1 MDNEKIVTYTTPGNY
16 YHIGV
21 CEKMLDSPHILI
33 GGTTGAGKSVLI
45 ENLMYTIMCKYT
57 PHNARFFLIDSKR
70 VTFTKFRRVPFVEQ
84 IETETG
90 AILQLLRDIVATM
103 ETRYINLSNAGLVRY
118 NGEHIFVIIDEI
130 ADLMTIDDIKKE
142 FIRLV
147 QRIAQL
153 GRASNI
159 HLIIATQCPAR
170 DIIPAKI
177 SVNFCGRVALRC
189 LNAIESRQ
197 LINRKGAETLP
208 QYGRCIYL
216 HCDGLYYAGNIPYMP
231 DEIQNVIDFWLKQ
244 GNNDDYFIS
253 HSLKC
258 KGRKKERV
266 PIFPV
271 LRELL
276 FGGRVLPGASVDKKS
291 DIDTLNDLSIIDDD

>member
-21 CEKMLDSPHILI
+21 CEKMLNSPHILI

-57 PHNARFFLIDSKR
+57 PHNARFFLIDPKR

-103 ETRYINLSNAGLVRY
+103 ETRYTNLSHAGLNQY

-130 ADLMTIDDIKKE
+130 ADLMVVCKKE
-142 FIRLV
+142 ITPLI

-153 GRASNI
+153 GRAGNI
-159 HLIIATQCPAR
+159 HLIVATQCPNR
-170 DIIPAKI
+170 KIIPAELT
-177 SVNFCGRVALRC
+177 VNFGGRVALRC

-231 DEIQNVIDFWLKQ
+231 GEIQNIIDFWLKQ

-266 PIFPV
+266 SIFPV

-291 DIDTLNDLSIIDDD
+291 DIDTLNDISIIDDD